1 MSDVVPALGRREA
14 RERGGRQCGDVVEGA
29 RSGRPHERFQF
40 RERHL
45 NRIEVGTVG
54 REKADLGAGGFDGR
68 AHLGLLMDGEIVEH
82 DNIAASECRSQH
94 LLHVGPKAGVVDRA
108 IEHGRRGEP
117 VGPQRRD
124 DRVRLPMPAGRVIAQ
139 AYAAWTAPVAAQQI
153 SRDAAFID
161 KDVLP
166 GVAQWQPV
174 APAAPLSGDVG
185 TSLFVGVYRFF

>member
-1 MSDVVPALGRREA
+1 
-14 RERGGRQCGDVVEGA
+14 VVEGA
-29 RSGRPHERFQF
+29 GSGGPHERFQF

-45 NRIEVGTVG
+45 DRIEVGTVG
-54 REKADLGAGGFDGR
+54 REKSDLRAGGFDRR
-68 AHLGLLMDGEIVEH
+68 AHLRLFVDGEIVEH
-82 DNIAASECRSQH
+82 HDIAAPQGRGQH
-94 LLHVGPKAGVVDRA
+94 LLHVGPKAGVVDGP
-108 IEHGRRGEP
+108 IEDGRRREP

-124 DRVRLPMPAGRVIAQ
+124 DRVRLPMPARRVIAQ
-139 AYAAWTAPVAAQQI
+139 AHAARTAPVAAQQI
-153 SRDAAFID
+153 GRDAAFID